1 MLKIF
6 KNFKAKEWILF
17 SISIIFVV
25 SQVWLD
31 LKLPDYMSE
40 ITKLVQTPGSEMKE
54 ILSSGGWMLLCALG
68 SLVASI
74 IVAAL
79 AAKMASN
86 FSARIRFR
94 LFDKVQSFSM
104 EEINNYS
111 TASLITRSTN
121 DVTQVQM
128 FIVMGL
134 QVLVK
139 APILAVWA
147 ICKILGRNWELSLV
161 TGGAVVLLMIIVGTC
176 IVLALPKFTRLQKLT
191 DNLNRVSREN
201 ISGIAVTRAYNAEKY
216 QEDKFE
222 TANSELTSV
231 NLFANRVMA
240 TLMPSISF
248 IMSGVSLA
256 IYWVGAVLI
265 QNADITE
272 KMTLFSDVIVFS
284 SYAMQV
290 IMAFMM
296 LVMVFIMLPRATVA
310 AKRINEV
317 LDTKVTI
324 KNGTSTQSPIGVLGE
339 VEFKNVSFKYPDAD
353 DYVIKDISFKA
364 NRGETIAF
372 IGATGSGKST
382 LINLIPRFYDAT
394 EGEVLVDGVN
404 VKEYDQKYLRNKLGY
419 VSQKVTLFEGT
430 VESNVA
436 FGENGKAEITKND
449 VVYGVYAAQASEFVE
464 NLEGEYDAHISQG
477 GTNLSGGQK
486 QRISIARAIAR
497 YPEVLIFDD
506 SFSALDYKTDS
517 KLRKFLKKE
526 SKGTTMIVVAQ
537 RISSI
542 KDADK
547 IIVLEDGKMVGM
559 GKHDELMSTCNVYQ
573 EIAYSQLS
581 KEELAVDKEVAC
593 SELSKEEAV

>member
-176 IVLALPKFTRLQKLT
+176 IVLALPKFTKLQKLT

-231 NLFANRVMA
+231 NLFANRVME

>member
-86 FSARIRFR
+86 FSARIRFI

-176 IVLALPKFTRLQKLT
+176 IVLALPKFTKLQKLT

-547 IIVLEDGKMVGM
+547 VIVLEDGKMVGM

>member
-6 KNFKAKEWILF
+6 KNFKGKEWIIF
-17 SISIIFVV
+17 TISIIFIV

-40 ITKLVQTPGSEMKE
+40 ITQLVQTPGSKMSE
-54 ILSSGGWMLLCALG
+54 ILTSGGWMLLCALG
-68 SLVASI
+68 SLIASI

-79 AAKMASN
+79 AATIAAN
-86 FSARIRFR
+86 LSARLRFKM
-94 LFDKVQSFSM
+94 FDKVQSFSM
-104 EEINNYS
+104 EEINNFS

-121 DVTQVQM
+121 DITQIQT
-128 FIVMGL
+128 FIVIGL
-134 QVLVK
+134 QALVK

-147 ICKILGRNWELSLV
+147 ILKIVGRNWQLSLTV
-161 TGGAVVLLMIIVGTC
+161 AAAVIVLMIIVVIC
-176 IVLALPKFTRLQKLT
+176 IVLALPKFTILQQLT

-201 ISGIAVTRAYNAEKY
+201 LSGISVTRAYNSEKY

-222 TANSELTSV
+222 VANNDLTKV
-231 NLFANRVMA
+231 NLFTNRVMA
-240 TLMPSISF
+240 MIMPTITF

-256 IYWVGAVLI
+256 IYWVGAILI
-265 QNADITE
+265 QNAALPD
-272 KMTLFSDVIVFS
+272 KMGLFSDVIVFS
-284 SYAMQV
+284 SYAIQV

-296 LVMVFIMLPRATVA
+296 LVMVFILMPRATVA
-310 AKRINEV
+310 TKRINKV
-317 LDTKVTI
+317 LDTKATI
-324 KNGTSTQSPIGVLGE
+324 KNGTIIQSPIGVLGE

-353 DYVIKDISFKA
+353 DYVIKNISFKA

-372 IGATGSGKST
+372 IGATGAGKST
-382 LINLIPRFYDAT
+382 LINLIPRFYDTT

-430 VESNVA
+430 IESNVA

-464 NLEGEYDAHISQG
+464 KLEGEYEAHISEG

-497 YPEVLIFDD
+497 YPEILIFDD

-526 SKGTTMIVVAQ
+526 SIGTTMLIVAQ

-547 IIVLEDGKMVGM
+547 IIVLEDGQIVGI
-559 GKHDELMSTCNVYQ
+559 GKHDDLMKTCNVYR

-581 KEELAVDKEVAC
+581 KEELSVDKEVAC
-593 SELSKEEAV
+593 SEVTNEEVV

>member
-6 KNFKAKEWILF
+6 KNFKGKEWILLI
-17 SISIIFVV
+17 ISIAFVV

-40 ITKLVQTPGSEMKE
+40 ITQLVQTPGSEMSE
-54 ILSSGGWMLLCALG
+54 ILTSGGWMLLCALG

-79 AAKMASN
+79 AAKIAAN
-86 FSARIRFR
+86 LSARLRFKM
-94 LFDKVQSFSM
+94 FDKVQSFSM

-121 DVTQVQM
+121 DINQIQT

-134 QVLVK
+134 QALIK

-147 ICKILGRNWELSLV
+147 ILKIVGRNWQLSLTV
-161 TGGAVVLLMIIVGTC
+161 AGAVVVLILIVGTC
-176 IVLALPKFTRLQKLT
+176 IVLALPKFTKLQQLT

-201 ISGIAVTRAYNAEKY
+201 LSGISVTRAYNAEKY

-222 TANSELTSV
+222 VANNDLTKV
-231 NLFANRVMA
+231 NLFTNRVMA
-240 TLMPSISF
+240 VLMPSITF

-265 QNADITE
+265 QNANITE
-272 KMTLFSDVIVFS
+272 KMGLFSDVIVFS
-284 SYAMQV
+284 SYAIQL

-296 LVMVFIMLPRATVA
+296 LVMVFIIMPRATVA

-317 LDTKVTI
+317 LETKITI
-324 KNGTSTQSPIGVLGE
+324 KNGTNTQSPIGVLGQ

-353 DYVIKDISFKA
+353 DYVIKNISFKA

-372 IGATGSGKST
+372 IGATGAGKST

-436 FGENGKAEITKND
+436 FGENGKSEITKND
-449 VVYGVYAAQASEFVE
+449 VIYGVYAAQAAEFVE
-464 NLEGEYDAHISQG
+464 NLDGEYDAHISQG

-486 QRISIARAIAR
+486 QRLSIARAIAR
-497 YPEVLIFDD
+497 YPEILIFDD

-526 SKGTTMIVVAQ
+526 SIGTTMLVVAQ

-542 KDADK
+542 RDADK
-547 IIVLEDGKMVGM
+547 IIVLEDGQMVGI
-559 GKHDELMSTCNVYQ
+559 GKHDELMKTCNVYK

-581 KEELAVDKEVAC
+581 KEELAVDMEAAC
-593 SELSKEEAV
+593 SDISEEEVV

>member
-1 MLKIF
+1 
-6 KNFKAKEWILF
+6 
-17 SISIIFVV
+17 
-25 SQVWLD
+25 
-31 LKLPDYMSE
+31 MSE
-40 ITKLVQTPGSEMKE
+40 ITQLVQTPGSEMSE
-54 ILSSGGWMLLCALG
+54 ILTSGGWMLLCALG

-79 AAKMASN
+79 AAKIAAN
-86 FSARIRFR
+86 LSARLRFKM
-94 LFDKVQSFSM
+94 FDKVQSFSM
-104 EEINNYS
+104 EEIINYS

-121 DVTQVQM
+121 DINQIQT

-134 QVLVK
+134 QALIK

-147 ICKILGRNWELSLV
+147 ILKIVGRNWQLSLTV
-161 TGGAVVLLMIIVGTC
+161 AGAVVVLILIVGTC
-176 IVLALPKFTRLQKLT
+176 IVLALPKFTKLQQLT

-201 ISGIAVTRAYNAEKY
+201 LSGISVTRAYNAEKY

-222 TANSELTSV
+222 VANNDLTKV
-231 NLFANRVMA
+231 NLFTNRVMA
-240 TLMPSISF
+240 VLMPSITF

-265 QNADITE
+265 QNANITE
-272 KMTLFSDVIVFS
+272 KMGLFSDVIVFS
-284 SYAMQV
+284 SYAIQV

-296 LVMVFIMLPRATVA
+296 LVMVFIIMPRATVA

-317 LDTKVTI
+317 LETKITI
-324 KNGTSTQSPIGVLGE
+324 KNGTNTQSPIGVLGQ

-353 DYVIKDISFKA
+353 DYVIKNISFKA

-372 IGATGSGKST
+372 IGATGAGKST

-436 FGENGKAEITKND
+436 FGENGKSEITKND
-449 VVYGVYAAQASEFVE
+449 VIYGVYAAQAAEFVE
-464 NLEGEYDAHISQG
+464 NLDGEYDAHISQG

-486 QRISIARAIAR
+486 QRLSIARAIAR
-497 YPEVLIFDD
+497 YPEILIFDD

-526 SKGTTMIVVAQ
+526 SIGTTMLVVAQ

-542 KDADK
+542 RDADK
-547 IIVLEDGKMVGM
+547 IIVLEDGQMVGI
-559 GKHDELMSTCNVYQ
+559 GKHDELMKTCNVYK

-581 KEELAVDKEVAC
+581 KEELAVDMEAAC
-593 SELSKEEAV
+593 SDISEEEVV

>member
-6 KNFKAKEWILF
+6 KNFKGKEWILLI
-17 SISIIFVV
+17 ISIAFVV

-40 ITKLVQTPGSEMKE
+40 ITQLVQTPGSEMSE
-54 ILSSGGWMLLCALG
+54 ILTSGGWMLLCALG

-79 AAKMASN
+79 AAKIAAN
-86 FSARIRFR
+86 LSARLRFKM
-94 LFDKVQSFSM
+94 FDKVQSFSM

-121 DVTQVQM
+121 DINQIQT

-134 QVLVK
+134 QALIK

-147 ICKILGRNWELSLV
+147 ILKIVGRNWQISLTV
-161 TGGAVVLLMIIVGTC
+161 AGAVVVLILIVGTC
-176 IVLALPKFTRLQKLT
+176 IVLALPKFTKLQQLT
-191 DNLNRVSREN
+191 DNLNRISREN
-201 ISGIAVTRAYNAEKY
+201 LSGISVTRAYNAEKY

-222 TANSELTSV
+222 VANNDLTKV
-231 NLFANRVMA
+231 NLFTNRVMA
-240 TLMPSISF
+240 VLMPSITF

-265 QNADITE
+265 QNANITE
-272 KMTLFSDVIVFS
+272 KMGLFSDVIVFS
-284 SYAMQV
+284 SYAIQV

-296 LVMVFIMLPRATVA
+296 LVMVFIIMPRATVA
-310 AKRINEV
+310 AKGINEV
-317 LDTKVTI
+317 LETKITI
-324 KNGTSTQSPIGVLGE
+324 KNGTNTQSPIGVLGQ

-353 DYVIKDISFKA
+353 DYVIKNISFKA

-372 IGATGSGKST
+372 IGATGAGKST

-436 FGENGKAEITKND
+436 FGENGKSEITKND
-449 VVYGVYAAQASEFVE
+449 VIYGVYAAQAAEFVE
-464 NLEGEYDAHISQG
+464 NLDGEYDAHISQG

-486 QRISIARAIAR
+486 QRLSIARAIAR
-497 YPEVLIFDD
+497 YPEILIFDD

-526 SKGTTMIVVAQ
+526 SIGTTMLVVAQ

-542 KDADK
+542 RDADK
-547 IIVLEDGKMVGM
+547 IIVLEDGQMVGI
-559 GKHDELMSTCNVYQ
+559 GKHDELIKTCNVYK

-581 KEELAVDKEVAC
+581 KEELAVDMEAAC
-593 SELSKEEAV
+593 SDISEEEVV

>member
-464 NLEGEYDAHISQG
+464 NLEGEYDAYISQG

-573 EIAYSQLS
+573 EISYSQLS

>member
-6 KNFKAKEWILF
+6 KNFKGKEWILLI
-17 SISIIFVV
+17 ISIAFVV

-40 ITKLVQTPGSEMKE
+40 ITQLVQTPGSEMSE
-54 ILSSGGWMLLCALG
+54 ILTSGGWMLLCALG

-79 AAKMASN
+79 AAKIAAN
-86 FSARIRFR
+86 LSARLRFKM
-94 LFDKVQSFSM
+94 FDKVQSFSM

-121 DVTQVQM
+121 DINQIQT

-134 QVLVK
+134 QALIK

-147 ICKILGRNWELSLV
+147 ILKIVGRNWQLSLTV
-161 TGGAVVLLMIIVGTC
+161 AGAVVVLILIVGTC
-176 IVLALPKFTRLQKLT
+176 IVLALPKFTKLQQLT

-201 ISGIAVTRAYNAEKY
+201 LSGISVTRAYNAEKY

-222 TANSELTSV
+222 VANNDLTKV
-231 NLFANRVMA
+231 NLFTNRVMA
-240 TLMPSISF
+240 VLMPSITF

-265 QNADITE
+265 QNANITE
-272 KMTLFSDVIVFS
+272 KMGLFSDVIVFS
-284 SYAMQV
+284 SYAIQV

-296 LVMVFIMLPRATVA
+296 LVMVFIIMPRATVA

-317 LDTKVTI
+317 LETKITI
-324 KNGTSTQSPIGVLGE
+324 KNGTNTQSPIGVLGQ

-353 DYVIKDISFKA
+353 DYVIKNISFKA

-372 IGATGSGKST
+372 IGATGAGKST

-436 FGENGKAEITKND
+436 FGENGKSEITKND
-449 VVYGVYAAQASEFVE
+449 VIYGVYAAQAAEFVE
-464 NLEGEYDAHISQG
+464 ILDGEYDAHISQG

-486 QRISIARAIAR
+486 QRLSIARAIAR
-497 YPEVLIFDD
+497 YPEILIFDD

-526 SKGTTMIVVAQ
+526 SIGTTMLVVAQ

-542 KDADK
+542 RDADK
-547 IIVLEDGKMVGM
+547 IIVLEDGQMVGI
-559 GKHDELMSTCNVYQ
+559 GKHDELMKTCNVYK

-581 KEELAVDKEVAC
+581 KEELAVDMEAAC
-593 SELSKEEAV
+593 SDISEEEVV

>member
-6 KNFKAKEWILF
+6 KNFKGKEWILLI
-17 SISIIFVV
+17 ISIAFVV

-40 ITKLVQTPGSEMKE
+40 ITQLVQTPGSEMSE
-54 ILSSGGWMLLCALG
+54 ILTSGGWMLLCALG

-79 AAKMASN
+79 AAKIAAN
-86 FSARIRFR
+86 LSARLRFKM
-94 LFDKVQSFSM
+94 FDKVQSFSM

-121 DVTQVQM
+121 DINQIQT

-134 QVLVK
+134 QALIK

-147 ICKILGRNWELSLV
+147 ILRIVGRNWQLSLTV
-161 TGGAVVLLMIIVGTC
+161 AGAVVVLILIVGTC
-176 IVLALPKFTRLQKLT
+176 IVLALPKFTKLQQLT

-201 ISGIAVTRAYNAEKY
+201 LSGISVTRAYNAEKY

-222 TANSELTSV
+222 VANNDLTKV
-231 NLFANRVMA
+231 NLFTNRVMA
-240 TLMPSISF
+240 VLMPSITF

-265 QNADITE
+265 QNANITE
-272 KMTLFSDVIVFS
+272 KMGLFSDVIVFS
-284 SYAMQV
+284 SYAIQV

-296 LVMVFIMLPRATVA
+296 LVMVFIIMPRATVA

-317 LDTKVTI
+317 LETKITI
-324 KNGTSTQSPIGVLGE
+324 KNGTNTQSPIGVLGQ
-339 VEFKNVSFKYPDAD
+339 VEFKNVSFRYPDAD
-353 DYVIKDISFKA
+353 DYVIKNISFKA

-372 IGATGSGKST
+372 IGATGAGKST

-436 FGENGKAEITKND
+436 FGENGKSEITKND
-449 VVYGVYAAQASEFVE
+449 VIYGVYAAQAAEFVE
-464 NLEGEYDAHISQG
+464 ILDGEYDAHISQG

-486 QRISIARAIAR
+486 QRLSIARAIAR
-497 YPEVLIFDD
+497 YPEILIFDD

-526 SKGTTMIVVAQ
+526 SIGTTMLVVAQ

-542 KDADK
+542 RDADK
-547 IIVLEDGKMVGM
+547 IIVLEDGQMVGI
-559 GKHDELMSTCNVYQ
+559 GKHDELMKTCNVYK

-581 KEELAVDKEVAC
+581 KEELAVDMEAAC
-593 SELSKEEAV
+593 SDISEEEVV

>member
-6 KNFKAKEWILF
+6 KNFKGKEWILLI
-17 SISIIFVV
+17 ISIAFVV

-40 ITKLVQTPGSEMKE
+40 ITQLVQTPGSEMSE
-54 ILSSGGWMLLCALG
+54 ILTSGGWMLLCALG

-79 AAKMASN
+79 AAKIAAN
-86 FSARIRFR
+86 LSARLRFKM
-94 LFDKVQSFSM
+94 FDKVQSFSM

-121 DVTQVQM
+121 DINQIQT

-134 QVLVK
+134 QALIK

-147 ICKILGRNWELSLV
+147 ILKIVGRNWQLSLTV
-161 TGGAVVLLMIIVGTC
+161 AGAVVVLILIVGTC
-176 IVLALPKFTRLQKLT
+176 IVLALPKFTKLQQLT

-201 ISGIAVTRAYNAEKY
+201 LSGISVTRAYNAEKY

-222 TANSELTSV
+222 VANNDLTKV
-231 NLFANRVMA
+231 NLFTNRVMA
-240 TLMPSISF
+240 VLMPSITF

-265 QNADITE
+265 QNANITE
-272 KMTLFSDVIVFS
+272 KMGLFSDVIVFS
-284 SYAMQV
+284 SYAIQV

-296 LVMVFIMLPRATVA
+296 LVMVFIIMPRATVA

-317 LDTKVTI
+317 LETKITI
-324 KNGTSTQSPIGVLGE
+324 KNGTNTQSPIGVLGQ

-353 DYVIKDISFKA
+353 DYVIKNISFKA

-372 IGATGSGKST
+372 IGATGAGKST

-436 FGENGKAEITKND
+436 FGENGKSEITKND
-449 VVYGVYAAQASEFVE
+449 VIYGVYAAQAAEFVE
-464 NLEGEYDAHISQG
+464 ILDGEYDAHISQG

-486 QRISIARAIAR
+486 QRLSIARAIAR
-497 YPEVLIFDD
+497 YPEILIFDD

-526 SKGTTMIVVAQ
+526 SIGTTMLVVAQ

-542 KDADK
+542 RDADK
-547 IIVLEDGKMVGM
+547 IIVLEDGQMVGI
-559 GKHDELMSTCNVYQ
+559 GKHDELMKTCNVYK

-581 KEELAVDKEVAC
+581 KEELTVDMEAAC
-593 SELSKEEAV
+593 SDISEEEVV

>member
-6 KNFKAKEWILF
+6 KNFKGKEWILLI
-17 SISIIFVV
+17 ISIAFVV

-40 ITKLVQTPGSEMKE
+40 ITQLVQTPGSEMSE
-54 ILSSGGWMLLCALG
+54 ILTSGGWMLLCALG

-79 AAKMASN
+79 AAKIAAN
-86 FSARIRFR
+86 LSARLRFKM
-94 LFDKVQSFSM
+94 FDKVQSFSM

-121 DVTQVQM
+121 DINQIQT

-134 QVLVK
+134 QALIK

-147 ICKILGRNWELSLV
+147 ILKIVGRNWQLSLTV
-161 TGGAVVLLMIIVGTC
+161 AGEVVVLILIVGTC
-176 IVLALPKFTRLQKLT
+176 IVLALPKFTKLQQLT

-201 ISGIAVTRAYNAEKY
+201 LSGISVTRAYNAEKY

-222 TANSELTSV
+222 VANNDLTKV
-231 NLFANRVMA
+231 NLFTNRVMA
-240 TLMPSISF
+240 VLMPSITF
-248 IMSGVSLA
+248 IMSGVGLA

-265 QNADITE
+265 QNANITE
-272 KMTLFSDVIVFS
+272 KMGLFSDVIVFS
-284 SYAMQV
+284 SYAIQV

-296 LVMVFIMLPRATVA
+296 LVMVFIIMPRATVA

-317 LDTKVTI
+317 LETKITI
-324 KNGTSTQSPIGVLGE
+324 KNGTNTQSPIGVLGQ

-353 DYVIKDISFKA
+353 DYVIKNISFKA

-372 IGATGSGKST
+372 IGATGAGKST

-436 FGENGKAEITKND
+436 FGENGKSEITKND
-449 VVYGVYAAQASEFVE
+449 VIYGVYAAQAAEFVE
-464 NLEGEYDAHISQG
+464 ILDGEYDAHISQG

-486 QRISIARAIAR
+486 QRLSIARAIAR
-497 YPEVLIFDD
+497 YPEILIFDD

-526 SKGTTMIVVAQ
+526 SIGTTMLVVAQ

-542 KDADK
+542 RDADK
-547 IIVLEDGKMVGM
+547 IIVLEDGQMVGI
-559 GKHDELMSTCNVYQ
+559 GKHDELMKTCNVYK

-581 KEELAVDKEVAC
+581 KEELAVDMEAAC
-593 SELSKEEAV
+593 SDISEEEVV